1 MSRGSIPPRNP
12 NTQRNLK
19 MELPAQF
26 TVEEVISKIEVL
38 LETVNANL
46 ESTKK
51 QLKEDSTPEY
61 KKSWF
66 GLYKRVEKYDGWIY
80 FHYCES
86 AIVRIESL
94 KSKLEDKLFA
104 LHKFPLDSKVKL
116 SVEEVNEL
124 FNREKEHR
132 DED

>member
-1 MSRGSIPPRNP
+1 
-12 NTQRNLK
+12 

-46 ESTKK
+46 ESAKK

-66 GLYKRVEKYDGWIY
+66 GLYKKVEKYDGWIY
-80 FHYCES
+80 LHYSES
-86 AIVRIESL
+86 SINRIESL
-94 KSKLEDKLFA
+94 KSNLEDTLFA
-104 LHKFPLDSKVKL
+104 LRKFPLDAKVKL

-124 FNREKEHR
+124 FNKEREHK
-132 DED
+132 DEN